1 VLLHLHFPAI
11 CFSQISFSNIL
22 LNERKSA
29 KENFTSN
36 LSEHIIH
43 AETRGENL
51 DMKTKE
57 KADLLEGKYRLNT
70 VL

>member
-1 VLLHLHFPAI
+1 M
-11 CFSQISFSNIL
+11 
-22 LNERKSA
+22 
-29 KENFTSN
+29 
-36 LSEHIIH
+36 SEHIIH

-57 KADLLEGKYRLNT
+57 KADLLEGKYRLST